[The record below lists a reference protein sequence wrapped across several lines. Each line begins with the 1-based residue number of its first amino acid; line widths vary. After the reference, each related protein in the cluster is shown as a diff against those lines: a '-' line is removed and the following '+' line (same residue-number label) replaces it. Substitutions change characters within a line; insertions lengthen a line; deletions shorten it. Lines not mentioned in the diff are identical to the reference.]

1 MEKFLRVGVITTTHG
16 LKGEVKVYPTT
27 DSPERFCDLD
37 EVVLRTGTTERE
49 LHVEKVRFFKNL
61 VIVKFKEFNKIEEV
75 ENLRQAE
82 LYVSR
87 ENAVPLEEGEY
98 YIGDLIGMDVYTD
111 DGELLGTLDDVIE
124 TGANDV
130 YSVNSKKHGNVLIPA
145 IEYCIMNVNIES
157 GKMTVRLLPGLLNE
171 EESK

>member
-37 EVVLRTGTTERE
+37 EVVLRTGAVERE

-61 VIVKFKEFNKIEEV
+61 VIVKFREFNKIEDV

-98 YIGDLIGMDVYTD
+98 YIGNLIGMDVYTD

-145 IEYCIMNVNIES
+145 IEYCIMNVDIDL
-157 GKMTVRLLPGLLNE
+157 GKMTVRLLPGLIND
-171 EESK
+171 

>member
-37 EVVLRTGTTERE
+37 EVLLRAGKSEMM
-49 LHVEKVRFFKNL
+49 LHVEDVRFFKNL
-61 VIVKFKEFNKIEEV
+61 VIVKFKEFNRIEDV

-98 YIGDLIGMDVYTD
+98 YIGDLIGMEVYKD
-111 DGELLGTLDDVIE
+111 DGELLGILDDVIE

-130 YSVNSKKHGNVLIPA
+130 YSVNSKKYGNVLIPA
-145 IEYCIMNVNIES
+145 IEYCIMNVNIET
-157 GKMTVRLLPGLLNE
+157 GKMTVRLLPGLIDE
-171 EESK
+171 

>member
-37 EVVLRTGTTERE
+37 EVVLRTGTIERE

>member
-37 EVVLRTGTTERE
+37 EVVLRTGAVERE

-61 VIVKFKEFNKIEEV
+61 VIVKFREFNKIEDV

-145 IEYCIMNVNIES
+145 IEYCIMNVDIDL
-157 GKMTVRLLPGLLNE
+157 GKMTVRLLPGLIND
-171 EESK
+171 